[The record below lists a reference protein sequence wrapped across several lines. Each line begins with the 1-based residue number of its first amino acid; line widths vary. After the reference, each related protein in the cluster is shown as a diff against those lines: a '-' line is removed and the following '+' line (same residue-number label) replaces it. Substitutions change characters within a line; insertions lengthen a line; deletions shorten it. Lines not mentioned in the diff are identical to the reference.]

1 MAVAWHL
8 GRLAQAPTQDTAM
21 PRTLAQVAVIVI
33 AIALLYPGVTRP
45 VLTLEGTMEK
55 SDMVDIGLDLVA
67 GEEETRKRQFMSGL
81 AMMFGLDR
89 VEGELEVYR
98 KTRSIV
104 GAIEE
109 LARTGNPLVAVLIA
123 TFSLVIPLFKLLL
136 QLVTLPV
143 RQPATRRGMERVTRA
158 VSKWSMADVFVMAL
172 IVAYLAGSAS
182 GQMGDLLTM
191 DARLE
196 EGFWFFLAYCLFS
209 IASTAMV
216 KNSTAASTE
225 TGERSPS

>member
-1 MAVAWHL
+1 
-8 GRLAQAPTQDTAM
+8 M
-21 PRTLAQVAVIVI
+21 PATRTLAHVAVIVI

-45 VLTLEGTMEK
+45 VLTLEGTMDK
-55 SDMVDIGLDLVA
+55 SDMVDVGLDLVA
-67 GEEETRKRQFMSGL
+67 GEEETRKRQFMVGL

-104 GAIEE
+104 GAVEE

-123 TFSLVIPLFKLLL
+123 TFSLVIPLFKLAL
-136 QLVTLPV
+136 QLVTLAARSDPV
-143 RQPATRRGMERVTRA
+143 RHSLGRVTAA
-158 VSKWSMADVFVMAL
+158 VGKWSMADVFVIAL

-209 IASTAMV
+209 VASTGLTRSNKVAMADR
-216 KNSTAASTE
+216 SQPAA
-225 TGERSPS
+225 

>member
-1 MAVAWHL
+1 
-8 GRLAQAPTQDTAM
+8 
-21 PRTLAQVAVIVI
+21 
-33 AIALLYPGVTRP
+33 
-45 VLTLEGTMEK
+45 
-55 SDMVDIGLDLVA
+55 
-67 GEEETRKRQFMSGL
+67 
-81 AMMFGLDR
+81 
-89 VEGELEVYR
+89 
-98 KTRSIV
+98 
-104 GAIEE
+104 
-109 LARTGNPLVAVLIA
+109 VLIA

-209 IASTAMV
+209 VVSTYLSFSNEQPEP
-216 KNSTAASTE
+216 KAA
-225 TGERSPS
+225 

>member
-1 MAVAWHL
+1 
-8 GRLAQAPTQDTAM
+8 M

-216 KNSTAASTE
+216 KNSTAASMP